1 MSKIKCDGKL
11 PACSACERSGRSGQ
25 CSNANDEF
33 AKGKERSYVSS
44 LESRLEKL
52 EKQLSQAKCRKA
64 SVTMLDSVPLPPAT
78 STQAHLNSH
87 DRRTQRKEASD
98 VNDLVSDFGFL

>member
-1 MSKIKCDGKL
+1 MSKIRCDGKL

-33 AKGKERSYVSS
+33 AKGKERCYVSS
-44 LESRLEKL
+44 LEARVEKL
-52 EKQLSQAKCRKA
+52 EKQLSLASGRKSPVPA
-64 SVTMLDSVPLPPAT
+64 LDFLPNQPAIPPKL
-78 STQAHLNSH
+78 HIDGH
-87 DRRTQRKEASD
+87 DQRNQSKEASD